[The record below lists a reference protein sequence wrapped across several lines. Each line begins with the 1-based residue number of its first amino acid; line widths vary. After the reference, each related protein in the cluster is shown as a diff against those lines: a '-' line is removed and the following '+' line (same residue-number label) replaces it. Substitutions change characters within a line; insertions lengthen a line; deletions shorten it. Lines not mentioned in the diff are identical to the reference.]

1 MKGEGSVKKKNSSNL
16 NDRAHKI
23 VKKMISKSESIGV
36 TVSRAQNNAVLIDA
50 GIKTPG
56 SPEAGRLFAEV
67 CLGGTAEV
75 SLGLAEL
82 GGALMPSVTVV
93 ASEPVRGCMA
103 SQYAG
108 WTIKTGGERPYF
120 AMGSGPARALY
131 GAEEIYKTIGNT
143 ERSQV
148 AVLALET
155 RTYPP
160 EDVLEYIAGR
170 CGVEPEKLFVL
181 LAPTASIAGCV
192 QVAARIVETGLHK
205 LRELGFDIGSVIAG
219 WGAAPIAPVAANDGA
234 AVGRTNDGILY
245 GGRTWYTVNCDDA
258 EITKI
263 LDKLPAGASS
273 DYGTPFFDL
282 LKRYEWDFYKIDPM
296 LFSPAEVCVN
306 NARSGRT
313 YRAGAVN
320 PSVLKGWT
328 GADGL

>member
-1 MKGEGSVKKKNSSNL
+1 MKKKNYPNL
-16 NDRAHKI
+16 NDRAYKI
-23 VKKMISKSESIGV
+23 VKKMIKVSEHIGV
-36 TVSRAQNNAVLIDA
+36 TVSRAQNGAALIDA

-75 SLGLAEL
+75 SLGLSEL
-82 GGALMPSVTVV
+82 GGASLPSVTVV
-93 ASEPVRGCMA
+93 VSDPVRGCMA

-108 WTIKTGGERPYF
+108 WTIKTEGERPYF

-131 GAEEIYKTIGNT
+131 GAEEIFKTIGNT
-143 ERSQV
+143 ERTEKPQA

-160 EDVLEYIAGR
+160 EDVLQYIAGR

-205 LRELGFDIGSVIAG
+205 LHELGFDIKSVTAG
-219 WGAAPIAPVAANDGA
+219 WGTAPIAPVAANDGVA
-234 AVGRTNDGILY
+234 IGWTNDGILY
-245 GGRTWYTVNCDDA
+245 GGRTWYTANCEDE

-296 LFSPAEVCVN
+296 LFSPAEICIN

-313 YRAGAVN
+313 YRAGAIT
-320 PSVLKGWT
+320 PSILKGWI
-328 GADGL
+328 GVDGF